1 MVAVLVGRMRLRGL
15 WFVAAVLVAAGVY
28 VIATGGDQNIA
39 RGMLIGGLAYA
50 VLHLV
55 IERQKRG
62 R

>member
-1 MVAVLVGRMRLRGL
+1 MRLRGL

-28 VIATGGDQNIA
+28 LIATGGDQDIA
-39 RGMLIGGLAYA
+39 RGVLIGGLAYA

-55 IERQKRG
+55 IERRKRG